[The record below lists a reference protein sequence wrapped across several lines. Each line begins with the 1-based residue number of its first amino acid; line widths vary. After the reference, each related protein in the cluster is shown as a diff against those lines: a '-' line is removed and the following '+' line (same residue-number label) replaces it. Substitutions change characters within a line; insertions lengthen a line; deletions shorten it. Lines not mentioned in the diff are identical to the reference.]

1 MNYEELL
8 KRGPYELGAEE
19 KKKIYA
25 DMLGR
30 LTDSHRDRCM
40 VYDWCCKALG
50 DVPGS
55 HRTEEEIPMV
65 PVSLFK
71 EMELRSVASG
81 EIFKTLTS
89 SGTSGQKTSKVI
101 LDEQTAAWQQQ
112 TLQRI
117 VADFIGEKRIP
128 MLIID
133 APNVLRDRALFSA
146 RGAGI
151 LGFSIFGSKRCY
163 ALREDMSLDL
173 EAVENFL
180 EKAGDGPVLVFGFT
194 YMIWKYFYEPLKK
207 SGHKLHLEHGFMIHG
222 GGWKKLA
229 NEAVSAKEFRDGL
242 REVCGILQVRNY
254 YGMAEQTGC
263 IYMEC
268 ECGHLH
274 VSSYSDIL
282 IRNMKDFSCCKNG
295 TEGVIQVLT
304 PMAWSYP
311 GHSIL
316 TEDKGMILG
325 IDDCPC
331 GRKGKYIKI
340 TGRIP
345 KAEIRGCSDT
355 FETGKEIREEQ
366 AAVSLLAGG
375 MELTPVPEI
384 PFEEKTMD
392 FLAALSEKIRELPR
406 MLSGEEMRS
415 LGFWLRRANL
425 ESYKKRYEH
434 DGACLGLGRTFHIA
448 PSNVPLLFAYTLAI
462 GLLAGNSCRVRVSA
476 RRNAESVKLCEL
488 IDELLEL
495 PEFQPLKQRISIV
508 TYGRENREATEKF
521 SRECDGRV
529 IWGGD
534 MTVEEIRKI
543 ALNPSASELVFPDR
557 SSMAVFD
564 ADAVLALSEDEMNEL
579 AVRFYNDTFSMDQN
593 ACACPRAVFWKESS
607 MEAGIRGA
615 DRFWKALAQVA
626 KRYALTENK
635 VSLKYGDLWK
645 LAGSGTRITNLRTY
659 ENRLYVAEMKDITGF
674 TSEQRMRFG
683 SFLEYH
689 MKNGEEWIAAVT
701 EKTQALVYFG
711 VAKQDLRES
720 VLHHRLR
727 GTHQIVPV
735 GQTLWMDLV
744 WDGKDMIHF
753 LSRTIR

>member
-19 KKKIYA
+19 KKKLYSE
-25 DMLGR
+25 MLSE

-40 VYDWCCKALG
+40 VYDQCCEVIG
-50 DVPGS
+50 DVRGS
-55 HRTEEEIPMV
+55 RRTEKEIPMV
-65 PVSLFK
+65 PVSMFK
-71 EMELRSVASG
+71 ETELRSVPTG
-81 EIFKTLTS
+81 EIFKTVTS
-89 SGTSGQKTSKVI
+89 SGTSGQKTSRII
-101 LDEQTAAWQQQ
+101 LDERTAAWQQQ
-112 TLQRI
+112 TLLRI
-117 VADFIGEKRIP
+117 VSDFIGEKRIP

-163 ALREDMSLDL
+163 ALKEDMSLDL
-173 EAVENFL
+173 EAVEAFL

-194 YMIWKYFYEPLKK
+194 YMVWKYFYEPLKK
-207 SGHKLHLEHGFMIHG
+207 SGHKLHLEHGFLIHG

-229 NEAVSAKEFRDGL
+229 NEAVSAETFRNGL
-242 REVCGILQVRNY
+242 REVCGILEVRNY
-254 YGMAEQTGC
+254 YGMAEQIGC

-282 IRNMKDFSCCKNG
+282 IRDMKDFSCCKNG

-311 GHSIL
+311 GHSVL
-316 TEDKGMILG
+316 TEDKGVILG
-325 IDDCPC
+325 EDTCPC
-331 GRKGKYIKI
+331 GRKGKYVKI

-345 KAEIRGCSDT
+345 KAEVRGCSDT
-355 FETGKEIREEQ
+355 FETGREIREEN
-366 AAVSLLAGG
+366 AAVTLLAGE
-375 MELTPVPEI
+375 MEITSVPEI
-384 PFEEKTMD
+384 PFEEMTME
-392 FLAALSEKIRELPR
+392 FLSALSERIRELPR

-415 LGFWLRRANL
+415 LGFWLRRSNL
-425 ESYKKRYEH
+425 ESYKKRYENS
-434 DGACLGLGRTFHIA
+434 GFRLGLGRTFHIA
-448 PSNVPLLFAYTLAI
+448 PSNVPLLFVYTMAI

-476 RRNAESVKLCEL
+476 RRSAESEKVCEL
-488 IDELLEL
+488 IDKLLEL
-495 PEFQPLKQRISIV
+495 PEFQVLKRRISIV

-543 ALNPSASELVFPDR
+543 PISPSASEIVFPDR
-557 SSMAVFD
+557 ASIAVFD
-564 ADAVLALSEDEMNEL
+564 ADAVLALSEEEMTET
-579 AVRFYNDTFSMDQN
+579 AMRFYNDTFSMDQN
-593 ACACPRAVFWKESS
+593 ACACPRAVFWRESS
-607 MEAGIRGA
+607 PEAGEKAAG
-615 DRFWKALAQVA
+615 RFWRALAQAA
-626 KRYALTENK
+626 KRYGLTEHK
-635 VSLKYGDLWK
+635 VSMKYGDLWE
-645 LAGSGTRITNLRTY
+645 LAAAGTRISNFRRF
-659 ENRLYVAEMKDITGF
+659 ENRLYVVEVKDIPGT

-689 MKNGEEWIAAVT
+689 MKNGEDWIAAVT

-711 VAKQDLRES
+711 AAKEDLRES
-720 VLHHRLR
+720 VLRHRLR

-744 WDGKDMIHF
+744 WDGKDMIQF

>member
-8 KRGPYELGAEE
+8 RRGPYELGAEE

-25 DMLGR
+25 DMLSE
-30 LTDSHRDRCM
+30 LTDSHRNRCM
-40 VYDWCCKALG
+40 VYDRGCRALG
-50 DVPGS
+50 DAPGS

-65 PVSLFK
+65 PVSMFK
-71 EMELRSVASG
+71 EMELRSVPTG
-81 EIFKTLTS
+81 DVFKTVTS
-89 SGTSGQKTSKVI
+89 SGTTGQKTSKIV
-101 LDEQTAAWQQQ
+101 LDERTAAWQQQ

-146 RGAGI
+146 RGTGI

-163 ALREDMSLDL
+163 ALREDMSLDF
-173 EAVENFL
+173 EAVESFL

-194 YMIWKYFYEPLKK
+194 YMIWKYFYEPLKT
-207 SGHKLHLEHGFMIHG
+207 SGRRLHLEHGFLIHG

-229 NEAVSAKEFRDGL
+229 NEAVSAEEFRTGL
-242 REVCGILQVRNY
+242 REVCGILDVRNY

-282 IRNMKDFSCCKNG
+282 IRDMKDFSCCKNG

-311 GHSIL
+311 GHSVL
-316 TEDKGMILG
+316 TEDKGVILG
-325 IDDCPC
+325 EDNCPC

-340 TGRIP
+340 AGRIP
-345 KAEIRGCSDT
+345 KAEVRGCSDT
-355 FETGKEIREEQ
+355 FETGRETRTENSE
-366 AAVSLLAGG
+366 VSLLAGE
-375 MELTPVPEI
+375 MEIASIPEI
-384 PFEEKTMD
+384 PFEETTME
-392 FLAALSEKIRELPR
+392 FLSALSERIRELPR

-415 LGFWLRRANL
+415 LGFWLRRSNL
-425 ESYKKRYEH
+425 ENYKKRYE
-434 DGACLGLGRTFHIA
+434 DSGFRLGLGRTFHIA

-476 RRNAESVKLCEL
+476 RRSAESEKICEM

-495 PEFQPLKQRISIV
+495 SEFYSLKNRISIV
-508 TYGRENREATEKF
+508 TYARENREATEKF

-543 ALNPSASELVFPDR
+543 PLNPSASEIVFPDR
-557 SSMAVFD
+557 TSIAVLD
-564 ADAVLALSEDEMNEL
+564 ADAVLGLSEDQLNET
-579 AVRFYNDTFSMDQN
+579 AMRFYNDTFGMDQN
-593 ACACPRAVFWKESS
+593 ACACPRMVFWRESS
-607 MEAGIRGA
+607 PEAGEEAAG
-615 DRFWKALAQVA
+615 RFWPALDQAA
-626 KRYALTENK
+626 KRYGLTEHK
-635 VSLKYGDLWK
+635 VSIKYGDLWE
-645 LAGSGTRITNLRTY
+645 LAAGGDRIMRVKRF
-659 ENRLYVAEMKDITGF
+659 ENRLYVAEMKDIPGTA
-674 TSEQRMRFG
+674 SEQRMRFG

-689 MKNGEEWIAAVT
+689 MKNGEEWIAAVN

-711 VAKQDLRES
+711 AAKEDLRES
-720 VLHHRLR
+720 VLRHRLR

-744 WDGKDMIHF
+744 WDGKDMIQF

>member
-25 DMLGR
+25 DMLSE
-30 LTDSHRDRCM
+30 LTDSHRNRCLIYDRC
-40 VYDWCCKALG
+40 CSALG
-50 DVPGS
+50 DVSGS
-55 HRTEEEIPMV
+55 QRREEEIPMV
-65 PVSLFK
+65 PVSMFK
-71 EMELRSVASG
+71 EMELRSVSTGAV
-81 EIFKTLTS
+81 FKTVTS
-89 SGTSGQKTSKVI
+89 SGTTGQKTSKIV
-101 LDEQTAAWQQQ
+101 LDERTAAWQQQ

-117 VADFIGEKRIP
+117 MADFIGEKRIP

-163 ALREDMSLDL
+163 ALKEDMSLDL
-173 EAVENFL
+173 ETVEAFL

-194 YMIWKYFYEPLKK
+194 YMVWKYFYEPLKR
-207 SGHKLHLEHGFMIHG
+207 SGHRLHLEHGFLIHG
-222 GGWKKLA
+222 GGWKKLTK
-229 NEAVSAKEFRDGL
+229 EAVSAEKFRDGL
-242 REVCGILQVRNY
+242 REVCGILDVRNY

-274 VSSYSDIL
+274 VSSYSDVL
-282 IRNMKDFSCCKNG
+282 IRNMEDFSCCKNG

-311 GHSIL
+311 GHSVL
-316 TEDKGMILG
+316 TEDKGMIVG
-325 IDDCPC
+325 EDDCPC

-355 FETGKEIREEQ
+355 FETGKELRGENE
-366 AAVSLLAGG
+366 AVTLLAGA
-375 MELTPVPEI
+375 M
-384 PFEEKTMD
+384 
-392 FLAALSEKIRELPR
+392 
-406 MLSGEEMRS
+406 
-415 LGFWLRRANL
+415 
-425 ESYKKRYEH
+425 
-434 DGACLGLGRTFHIA
+434 
-448 PSNVPLLFAYTLAI
+448 AI

-476 RRNAESVKLCEL
+476 RRNTESEKVCEL
-488 IDELLEL
+488 IDELLGL
-495 PEFQPLKQRISIV
+495 PEFQVLKRRISIV

-543 ALNPSASELVFPDR
+543 PIGPSASEVVFPDR
-557 SSMAVFD
+557 ASIAVFD
-564 ADAVLALSEDEMNEL
+564 ADAVLALSEEGL
-579 AVRFYNDTFSMDQN
+579 AETAMRFYNDTFSMDQN
-593 ACACPRAVFWKESS
+593 ACACPRAVFWRESCPKTG
-607 MEAGIRGA
+607 EAAAG
-615 DRFWKALAQVA
+615 RFWQALAQTA
-626 KRYALTENK
+626 KRYGLTEHK
-635 VSLKYGDLWK
+635 VSVKYGDLWE
-645 LAGSGTRITNLRTY
+645 LAAGGARIVKVRKF
-659 ENRLYVAEMKDITGF
+659 ENRLYATEMKDIPGTA
-674 TSEQRMRFG
+674 SEQRMRFG

-689 MKNGEEWIAAVT
+689 MKNGEEWISAVS

-711 VAKQDLRES
+711 VEKQELREC

-744 WDGKDMIHF
+744 WDGKDMIQL

>member
-1 MNYEELL
+1 
-8 KRGPYELGAEE
+8 
-19 KKKIYA
+19 
-25 DMLGR
+25 
-30 LTDSHRDRCM
+30 
-40 VYDWCCKALG
+40 
-50 DVPGS
+50 
-55 HRTEEEIPMV
+55 
-65 PVSLFK
+65 
-71 EMELRSVASG
+71 MELRSVPTGAV
-81 EIFKTLTS
+81 FKTVTS
-89 SGTSGQKTSKVI
+89 SGTTGQKTSKIV
-101 LDEQTAAWQQQ
+101 LDERTAAWQQQ

-117 VADFIGEKRIP
+117 MADFIGEKRIP

-163 ALREDMSLDL
+163 ALKEDMSLDL
-173 EAVENFL
+173 ETVEAFL

-194 YMIWKYFYEPLKK
+194 YMVWKYFYEPLKR
-207 SGHKLHLEHGFMIHG
+207 SGHMLHLEHGFLIHG
-222 GGWKKLA
+222 GGWKKLTK
-229 NEAVSAKEFRDGL
+229 EAVSAEKFRDGL
-242 REVCGILQVRNY
+242 REVCGILDVRNY

-274 VSSYSDIL
+274 VSSYSDVL
-282 IRNMKDFSCCKNG
+282 IRNMEDFSCCKNG

-311 GHSIL
+311 GHSVL
-316 TEDKGMILG
+316 TEDKGMIVG
-325 IDDCPC
+325 EDDCPC

-355 FETGKEIREEQ
+355 FETGKELRGENE
-366 AAVSLLAGG
+366 AVTLLAGE
-375 MELTPVPEI
+375 MEITSVPEI
-384 PFEEKTMD
+384 PFEETTME
-392 FLAALSEKIRELPR
+392 FLSALSERIRELPR

-415 LGFWLRRANL
+415 LGFWLRRSNL
-425 ESYKKRYEH
+425 ESYKKRYENC
-434 DGACLGLGRTFHIA
+434 GFRLGLGQTFHIA
-448 PSNVPLLFAYTLAI
+448 PSNVPLLFVYTMAI

-476 RRNAESVKLCEL
+476 RRNTESEKVCEL
-488 IDELLEL
+488 INELLGL
-495 PEFQPLKQRISIV
+495 PEFQVLKRRISIV

-543 ALNPSASELVFPDR
+543 PIGPSASEVVFPDR
-557 SSMAVFD
+557 ASIAVFD
-564 ADAVLALSEDEMNEL
+564 ADAVLALSEEGL
-579 AVRFYNDTFSMDQN
+579 AETAMRFYNDTFSMDQN
-593 ACACPRAVFWKESS
+593 ACACPRAVFWRESCPKTG
-607 MEAGIRGA
+607 EAAAG
-615 DRFWKALAQVA
+615 RFWQALAQTA
-626 KRYALTENK
+626 KRYGLTEHK
-635 VSLKYGDLWK
+635 VSVKYGDLWE
-645 LAGSGTRITNLRTY
+645 LAAGGARIAKVRKF
-659 ENRLYVAEMKDITGF
+659 ENRLYVTEMKDIPGTA
-674 TSEQRMRFG
+674 SEQRMRFG

-689 MKNGEEWIAAVT
+689 MKNGEEWISAVS

-711 VAKQDLRES
+711 VEKQELCEC

-744 WDGKDMIHF
+744 WDGKDMIQL

>member
-1 MNYEELL
+1 M
-8 KRGPYELGAEE
+8 
-19 KKKIYA
+19 
-25 DMLGR
+25 
-30 LTDSHRDRCM
+30 
-40 VYDWCCKALG
+40 
-50 DVPGS
+50 
-55 HRTEEEIPMV
+55 
-65 PVSLFK
+65 FK
-71 EMELRSVASG
+71 EMELRSVPTGAV
-81 EIFKTLTS
+81 FKTVTS
-89 SGTSGQKTSKVI
+89 SGTTGQKTSKIV
-101 LDEQTAAWQQQ
+101 LDERTAAWQQQ

-117 VADFIGEKRIP
+117 MADFIGEKRIP

-163 ALREDMSLDL
+163 ALKEDMSLDL
-173 EAVENFL
+173 ETVEAFL

-194 YMIWKYFYEPLKK
+194 YMVWKYFYEPLKR
-207 SGHKLHLEHGFMIHG
+207 SGHMLHLEHGFLIHG
-222 GGWKKLA
+222 GGWKKLTK
-229 NEAVSAKEFRDGL
+229 EAVSAEKFRDGL
-242 REVCGILQVRNY
+242 REVCGILDVRNY

-274 VSSYSDIL
+274 VSSYSDVL
-282 IRNMKDFSCCKNG
+282 IRNMEDFSCCKNG

-311 GHSIL
+311 GHSVL
-316 TEDKGMILG
+316 TEDKGMIVG
-325 IDDCPC
+325 EDDCPC

-355 FETGKEIREEQ
+355 FETGKELRGENE
-366 AAVSLLAGG
+366 AVTLLAGE
-375 MELTPVPEI
+375 MEITSVPEI
-384 PFEEKTMD
+384 PFEETTME
-392 FLAALSEKIRELPR
+392 FLSALSERIRELPR

-415 LGFWLRRANL
+415 LGFWLRRSNL
-425 ESYKKRYEH
+425 ESYKKRYENS
-434 DGACLGLGRTFHIA
+434 GFRLGLGQTFHIA
-448 PSNVPLLFAYTLAI
+448 PSNVPLLFVYTMAI

-476 RRNAESVKLCEL
+476 RRNTESEKVCEL
-488 IDELLEL
+488 IDELLGL
-495 PEFQPLKQRISIV
+495 PEFQVLKRRISIV
-508 TYGRENREATEKF
+508 TYGRENRETTEKF

-543 ALNPSASELVFPDR
+543 PIGPSASEVVFPDR
-557 SSMAVFD
+557 ASIAVFD
-564 ADAVLALSEDEMNEL
+564 ADAVLALSEEGL
-579 AVRFYNDTFSMDQN
+579 AETAMHFYNDTFSMDQN
-593 ACACPRAVFWKESS
+593 ACACPRAVFWRESCPKTG
-607 MEAGIRGA
+607 EAAAG
-615 DRFWKALAQVA
+615 RFWQALAQTA
-626 KRYALTENK
+626 KRYGLTEHK
-635 VSLKYGDLWK
+635 VSVKYGDLWE
-645 LAGSGTRITNLRTY
+645 LAAGGARIVKVRKF
-659 ENRLYVAEMKDITGF
+659 ENRLYVTEMKDIPGTA
-674 TSEQRMRFG
+674 SEQRMRFG

-689 MKNGEEWIAAVT
+689 MKNGEEWISAVS

-711 VAKQDLRES
+711 VEKQELREC

-744 WDGKDMIHF
+744 WDGKDMIQL

>member
-1 MNYEELL
+1 M
-8 KRGPYELGAEE
+8 
-19 KKKIYA
+19 
-25 DMLGR
+25 
-30 LTDSHRDRCM
+30 
-40 VYDWCCKALG
+40 
-50 DVPGS
+50 
-55 HRTEEEIPMV
+55 
-65 PVSLFK
+65 
-71 EMELRSVASG
+71 
-81 EIFKTLTS
+81 
-89 SGTSGQKTSKVI
+89 
-101 LDEQTAAWQQQ
+101 
-112 TLQRI
+112 
-117 VADFIGEKRIP
+117 ADFIGEKRIP

-163 ALREDMSLDL
+163 ALKEDMSLDL
-173 EAVENFL
+173 ETVEAFL

-194 YMIWKYFYEPLKK
+194 YMVWKYFYEPLKR
-207 SGHKLHLEHGFMIHG
+207 SGHMLHLEHGFLIHG
-222 GGWKKLA
+222 GGWKKLTK
-229 NEAVSAKEFRDGL
+229 EAVSAEKFRDGL
-242 REVCGILQVRNY
+242 REVCGILDVRNY

-274 VSSYSDIL
+274 VSSYSDVL
-282 IRNMKDFSCCKNG
+282 IRNMEDFSCCKNG

-311 GHSIL
+311 GHSVL
-316 TEDKGMILG
+316 TEDKGMIVG
-325 IDDCPC
+325 EDDCLC

-355 FETGKEIREEQ
+355 FETGKELRGENE
-366 AAVSLLAGG
+366 AVTLLAGE
-375 MELTPVPEI
+375 MEITSVPEI
-384 PFEEKTMD
+384 PFEETAME
-392 FLAALSEKIRELPR
+392 FLSALSERIRELSR
-406 MLSGEEMRS
+406 ILSGEEMRS
-415 LGFWLRRANL
+415 LGFWLRRSNL
-425 ESYKKRYEH
+425 ESYKKRYENC
-434 DGACLGLGRTFHIA
+434 GFRLGLGRTFHIA
-448 PSNVPLLFAYTLAI
+448 PSNVPLLFVYTMAI

-476 RRNAESVKLCEL
+476 RRNTESEKVCEL
-488 IDELLEL
+488 IDELLGL
-495 PEFQPLKQRISIV
+495 PEFQALKRRISIV

-543 ALNPSASELVFPDR
+543 PIGPSASEVVFPDR
-557 SSMAVFD
+557 ASIAVFD
-564 ADAVLALSEDEMNEL
+564 ADAVLALSEEGL
-579 AVRFYNDTFSMDQN
+579 AETAMRFYNDTFSMDQN
-593 ACACPRAVFWKESS
+593 ACACPRAVFWRESCPKTG
-607 MEAGIRGA
+607 EVAAG
-615 DRFWKALAQVA
+615 RFWQALAQTA
-626 KRYALTENK
+626 KRYGLTEHK
-635 VSLKYGDLWK
+635 VSVKYGDLWE
-645 LAGSGTRITNLRTY
+645 LAAGGARIVKVRKF
-659 ENRLYVAEMKDITGF
+659 ENRLYVTEMKDIPGTA
-674 TSEQRMRFG
+674 SEQRMRFG

-689 MKNGEEWIAAVT
+689 MKNGEEWISAVS

-711 VAKQDLRES
+711 VEKQELREC

-744 WDGKDMIHF
+744 WDGKDMIQL